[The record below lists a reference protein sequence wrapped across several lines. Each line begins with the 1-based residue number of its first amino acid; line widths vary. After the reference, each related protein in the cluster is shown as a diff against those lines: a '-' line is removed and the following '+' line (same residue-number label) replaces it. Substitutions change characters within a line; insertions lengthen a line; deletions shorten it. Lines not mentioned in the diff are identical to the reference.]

1 MRSQTSAV
9 ILLIVFL
16 LSVVVSVH
24 LFTVGLAN
32 PSSMIPPPPP
42 LPRVYIRADGSVDP
56 SNAPI
61 QRVGN
66 IFTLTGSLGE
76 RVIDVQCDD
85 VVIDGAGFGFSGK
98 TYENGVVLSGRK
110 NVVVK
115 NFCFENV

>member
-1 MRSQTSAV
+1 
-9 ILLIVFL
+9 
-16 LSVVVSVH
+16 
-24 LFTVGLAN
+24 
-32 PSSMIPPPPP
+32 MIPPPPP